1 MIEDDYLAN
10 FDDLLQYGCHLNIFY
25 NDEKEHEVKRSIG
38 HSLELLE
45 NLMVIEK
52 QLRFLEKDKSEI
64 NLKTYNSLL
73 KARWANLFLKEN
85 FPLSSFSP
93 YVTTFFQKT
102 EEMKLSKAVELLQAI
117 QVALRQPDFKK
128 NIVQNRKQ
136 YREKQTQLSRYINS
150 LFAYSPKLLV
160 IESDLSYLEEWD
172 YNRVDEAIKS
182 QRIEQVQSERNKLI
196 TKLKQK
202 YKKDLIGYIW
212 KLDYSLEKNF
222 HYNIILFLKVDS
234 QTGNDID
241 DFIKQAWTEITDS
254 KGIHLNKN
262 CHNFGSNES
271 NQIEDKEKRK
281 ALLDRALHLVR
292 MDYSIKMKLQT
303 VDGKSLHTFDR
314 GQTPKRIQPKKS

>member
-73 KARWANLFLKEN
+73 KARWANPFLKEN

-128 NIVQNRKQ
+128 NIIQNRKQ

-172 YNRVDEAIKS
+172 YTRVDEAIKS

-222 HYNIILFLKVDS
+222 HCNIILFLKAES
-234 QTGNDID
+234 QTENDIAE
-241 DFIKQAWTEITDS
+241 FTKQAWTGITDS
-254 KGIHLNKN
+254 KGIRLNKN
-262 CHNFGSNES
+262 CHRFGSNES
-271 NQIEDKEKRK
+271 NQTEDKEKKK

-292 MDYSIKMKLQT
+292 MDYSIKMKLHA

>member
-1 MIEDDYLAN
+1 MIEDDYLAD
-10 FDDLLQYGCHLNIFY
+10 FDDLLEYGSYLKVFHN
-25 NDEKEHEVKRSIG
+25 NEKEHEWKRSIG

-52 QLRFLEKDKSEI
+52 QLRILENDKSEI
-64 NLKTYNSLL
+64 NIETYNSLL
-73 KARWANLFLKEN
+73 KARWANPFIKEN
-85 FPLSSFSP
+85 FPLSGFSP

-102 EEMKLSKAVELLQAI
+102 DEMQLNSKLELLQATKA
-117 QVALRQPDFKK
+117 ALSQPDFKK
-128 NIVQNRKQ
+128 STIQNRKQ

-172 YNRVDEAIKS
+172 YNCVDESLKS
-182 QRIEQVQSERNKLI
+182 QRIEQIQNERNKLI

-212 KLDYSLEKNF
+212 KIDYSLEKNF

-234 QTGNDID
+234 QTENDIV

-262 CHNFGSNES
+262 CHNFGSNDS

-281 ALLDRALHLVR
+281 ALLDCALHLVR
-292 MDYSIKMKLQT
+292 MDYSIKMKLYT